1 MKDRTDRDRRAQ
13 HSDNADVNEKMKK
26 ERETQAARIWPIL
39 ERIDGIDEIR
49 KHDWRPPCLGN

>member
-1 MKDRTDRDRRAQ
+1 MRMKDRTDRDRRAQ

-49 KHDWRPPCLGN
+49 KHDWLP